1 MLMDNKAVLIQDP
14 NLTLRGATTT
24 LLNISLPPLNPSA
37 SMRARQDEDNDDAL
51 DRPSIDTCGWDPGR
65 QNGLRLLLLC
75 PTLLHRDATTTAPNI
90 SFPPLNPSASMR
102 ARQDADKG
110 EAPARLSIDNCG
122 WDPGKDEV
130 EDGLSDCETVFAC
143 PDYDDDG
150 STFDDDIDVA
160 GESSG

>member
-1 MLMDNKAVLIQDP
+1 
-14 NLTLRGATTT
+14 
-24 LLNISLPPLNPSA
+24 
-37 SMRARQDEDNDDAL
+37 MRARQDEDND
-51 DRPSIDTCGWDPGR
+51 
-65 QNGLRLLLLC
+65 
-75 PTLLHRDATTTAPNI
+75 
-90 SFPPLNPSASMR
+90 
-102 ARQDADKG
+102 

-122 WDPGKDEV
+122 WDPGKDEA